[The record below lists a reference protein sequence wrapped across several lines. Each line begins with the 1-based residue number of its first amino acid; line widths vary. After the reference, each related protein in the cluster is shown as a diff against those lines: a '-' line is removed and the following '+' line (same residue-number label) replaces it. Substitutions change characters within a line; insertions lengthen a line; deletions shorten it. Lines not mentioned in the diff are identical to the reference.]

1 MYANHQRTI
10 ERLTEHFCADS
21 RFQAMILGGSVAKG
35 WAAPSSDVD
44 IVLVAT
50 DEEFAR
56 RTLEGGLLYY
66 TQEFCDY
73 EGGYVDG
80 KVVDRSF
87 LEEVADH
94 GSEVARAA
102 FVGARPV
109 FSRLLDLDD
118 LLARIPVYPEAE
130 RDAKIRAFYSQVIVG
145 GWFFKEAEKRG
156 DRYLMTH
163 SAGDMALFGSRLILA
178 YNRILYPYHKW
189 LMYVVERAPEKPE
202 NFMVLVQAMLANPSP
217 ATADAFAQSLT
228 EYRDWGVSFGET
240 FVNFTRDQ
248 EWNWRGGRAPIYDW

>member
-10 ERLTEHFCADS
+10 ERLRDHFSTDQ
-21 RFQAMILGGSVAKG
+21 RFRALILGGSVAKG
-35 WAAPSSDVD
+35 WASPNSDVD

-56 RTLEGGLLYY
+56 RSAGGELLYF

-80 KVVDRSF
+80 KVVNVEF
-87 LEEVADH
+87 LEEVAHH
-94 GSEVARAA
+94 GSEVSRAA
-102 FVGARPV
+102 FVGTQAI
-109 FSRLLDLDD
+109 FSTLPELDG

-130 RDAKIRAFYSQVIVG
+130 RDQKLKTFYSQVIVG

-156 DRYLMTH
+156 DKYLMTH
-163 SAGDMALFGSRLILA
+163 AAADLVLFGSRLILA

-189 LMYVVERAPEKPE
+189 LMHVVAQAPEKPA
-202 NFMVLVQAMLANPSP
+202 NFMELLQAVLDNPGP
-217 ATADAFAQSLT
+217 ATADAFAEAIT
-228 EYRDWGVSFGET
+228 AYRDWGVSFPET

-248 EWNWRGGRAPIYDW
+248 EWNWRAGRAPIYDW